1 MFEQNTN
8 VVSLAVL
15 ETQATAS
22 LETQRIGDQYVTL
35 SGALRDIFLKHNKAR
50 QESGVEK
57 QLVDS
62 LYAFNGMYPADKLA
76 KLTETGLSTLNFGLT
91 GEKCVDALSWLN
103 DVFLGESTKPWR
115 LKATPVPEVPEDLSQ
130 MALSAGVKEAKA
142 YMEGLGREP
151 EPEDGAKATSLV
163 RQTMQDTVLVETD
176 RRGKQMERRIDDQ
189 LTEGGWKSALQ
200 DFLFDLVAEKAA
212 ILKGPIVRER
222 QKRVWDRS
230 DPKKPRVSYKWEPAV
245 TVSRVSP
252 FDAYPSSSS
261 VEFEGDFI
269 ERIRYRLSDLFWMLK
284 QKHFVKTQVQSVID
298 EFQSLASS
306 DVREV
311 DTTTAAVLQ
320 NQTGQAK
327 VADTVEGLD
336 YWLTVP
342 GTFLRNAGWTEL
354 PFGGKIAG
362 EKLYHIEAIT
372 VAGKVVFLGEMEDER
387 GLKPYFKTGW
397 MPIPGSFWYRALPEV
412 LKSIDDMCNADARS
426 LVNNMGLAAGFQTI
440 IPDIQRLLGAKI
452 TTMFPHK
459 VWQFKNPSNSSS
471 KPIEFEQPDS
481 NAAELLAIIEKCRQW
496 ADSRSGVPKY
506 LVGGEPPPGVGRT
519 ASGISMLLNS
529 AAKGIRRVVITVDRD
544 VICPLLKR
552 IYEKN
557 LMDSEDASILGD
569 LEVAPA
575 GAVETLV
582 KAELAE
588 RRLGLIDALGKS
600 PDAELVGVRARANVW
615 REAFRSAE
623 MDGPAVLEPIEKL
636 EQKAEAR
643 EKAEQSKMEAESQ
656 AAQMEAQN
664 KSTEVEISKAKL
676 AVEKQRFE
684 METKILGL
692 KLEAQIS
699 ENQARAAV
707 TRKMASS
714 IDLKTAEQL
723 GEINVPSEEDKAN
736 DLRGD
741 TGNLEKLAAGA
752 QPARVPAV
760 AGIPAEIPG
769 GEPGVLSGPGGESLP
784 EGTGQGAA
792 VETIT

>member
-1 MFEQNTN
+1 MEQTN
-8 VVSLAVL
+8 VVSLGVL
-15 ETQATAS
+15 EAKATAS
-22 LETQRIGDQYVTL
+22 LETQRVGDQYVAL
-35 SGALRDIFLKHNKAR
+35 GGALRDIFLEHDKAR
-50 QESGVEK
+50 RESGVER
-57 QLVDS
+57 QLVDA
-62 LYAFNGMYPADKLA
+62 LYAFNSLYPAAKLA

-103 DVFLGESTKPWR
+103 DVFLGESSKPWQ
-115 LKATPVPEVPEDLSQ
+115 LKATPVPEVPEELSQ
-130 MALSAGVKEAKA
+130 LALAAGIKEAKT
-142 YMEGLGREP
+142 YLEGLGREP

-163 RQTMQDTVLVETD
+163 RQTMQDAVLVETE
-176 RRGKQMERRIDDQ
+176 RRAKQMERRIDDQ
-189 LTEGGWKSALQ
+189 LTEGGWKPALQ
-200 DFLFDLVAEKAA
+200 DFLFDLVVGKAA

-222 QKRVWDRS
+222 QKRVWDRG
-230 DPKKPRVSYKWEPAV
+230 DPKKPKVSYAWKPTL

-252 FDAYPSSSS
+252 FDAYPSSST
-261 VEFEGDFI
+261 VEFEGDFV
-269 ERIRYRLSDLFWMLK
+269 ERTRYRLSDLFWMLK
-284 QKHFVKTQVQSVID
+284 QNHFVKSQVQSVID

-306 DVREV
+306 DIREV

-327 VADTVEGLD
+327 VAGTIEGLD
-336 YWLTVP
+336 YWLTLP
-342 GTFLRNAGWTEL
+342 GTFLRNAGWTKL
-354 PFGGKIAG
+354 PFGGEIAG
-362 EKLYHIEAIT
+362 EKLYHIEAMT
-372 VAGKVVFLGEMEDER
+372 AAGKVVFLGEMEDQR
-387 GLKPYFKTGW
+387 GQKPYFKTGW
-397 MPIPGSFWYRALPEV
+397 MPIPGSFWYRALPEI
-412 LKSIDDMCNADARS
+412 LQSIDDLCNADARS
-426 LVNNMGLAAGFQTI
+426 LVNNMGLASGFQTI
-440 IPDIQRLLGAKI
+440 IPDIQRLLGPKI

-459 VWQFKNPSNSSS
+459 VWQFKNPTNSTAL
-471 KPIEFEQPDS
+471 PIDFKQPDS
-481 NAAELLAIIEKCRQW
+481 NAQELLAIINECRQW

-544 VICPLLKR
+544 VVCPLLKR

-557 LMDSEDASILGD
+557 LMDSDDASVLGD

-600 PDAELVGVRARANVW
+600 PDAELVGLRARANVW
-615 REAFRSAE
+615 REAFRSVE
-623 MDGPAVLEPIEKL
+623 MDGPAVLEPIEKM

-664 KSTEVEISKAKL
+664 KTVEVEISKAKL
-676 AVEKQRFE
+676 AVEQQRLE

-692 KLEAQIS
+692 KLDAQIS

-707 TRKMASS
+707 TRRMSS
-714 IDLKTAEQL
+714 NVDLTTAKEL
-723 GEINVPSEEDKAN
+723 GEIGVRNEEGDTD

-741 TGNLEKLAAGA
+741 TGNLERLAARA
-752 QPARVPAV
+752 QPAGVQEAV
-760 AGIPAEIPG
+760 GLPAEIPG
-769 GEPGVLSGPGGESLP
+769 GEPGLVGSPGGESVP
-784 EGTGQGAA
+784 EGPGAGAA
-792 VETIT
+792 VETVV